1 MNLTRIRRATISLMV
16 VAALTGSIAACSS
29 DSGGGAGA
37 SGGSEKGFGQL
48 NVRLGWQK
56 DVMSS
61 GMYFADQKGYYK
73 DAGFSS
79 VNLISGGQAAPTVAS
94 DVIQGNALYGMD
106 GPDYAAAAYKA
117 GTPLTVVGCQMQE
130 TPIAFISAADSGIAT
145 AKDLIGKRIGVQ
157 DANTTVIDA
166 VLKTNGID
174 PSKVT
179 IVPWQ
184 GDATILVG
192 HEVDAI
198 LAFGVEYTLALDHVG
213 FKYRRDLVAK
223 FGLHN
228 MTYCY
233 EVTRDALKNS
243 RDKIKAA
250 LVAEIRG
257 WRDALA
263 DPKQAAKYT
272 LDTYGKDLGL
282 DATTQEAI
290 LCRTSDL
297 FLTDDTNKNGL
308 FWMSDTKID
317 QNMASI
323 TESGIKDVKKD
334 ELFDNSL
341 LQEIYKE
348 QPDLKT
354 PVKLGCSS

>member
-1 MNLTRIRRATISLMV
+1 MNLTRIRRAAMPLIAVM
-16 VAALTGSIAACSS
+16 ALTASITACSPGS
-29 DSGGGAGA
+29 DGGGGNDN
-37 SGGSEKGFGQL
+37 GKGFGQL
-48 NVRLGWQK
+48 DIRLAWQK

-61 GMYFADQKGYYK
+61 GTYFADQKGYYK

-79 VNLISGGQAAPTVAS
+79 VNLIAGGQAAPTVAS

-117 GTPLTVVGCQMQE
+117 GTPLTIVGCQMQE
-130 TPIAFISAADSGIAT
+130 TPIAFISAADSGIVS

-213 FKYRRDLVAK
+213 FKYRRDLVAN

-233 EVTRDALKNS
+233 EVRRDSLKND

-263 DPKQAAKYT
+263 DPKQAAKYA
-272 LDTYGKDLGL
+272 LDTYGKGLGL
-282 DATTQEAI
+282 DASAQEAI

-308 FWMSDTKID
+308 FWMSDEKID
-317 QNMASI
+317 QNMTSI
-323 TESGIKDVKKD
+323 KDSGITDVSKND
-334 ELFDNSL
+334 LFDNSL
-341 LQEIYKE
+341 LAEIYKE
-348 QPDLKT
+348 QPALKT